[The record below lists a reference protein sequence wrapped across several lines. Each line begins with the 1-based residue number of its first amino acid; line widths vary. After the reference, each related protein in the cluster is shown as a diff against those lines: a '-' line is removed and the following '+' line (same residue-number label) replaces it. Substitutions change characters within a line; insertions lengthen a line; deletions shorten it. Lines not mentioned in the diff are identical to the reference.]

1 MSLLSSRARLV
12 LFAVAC
18 GPLGVACGSDAPA
31 GLVGGAVADGGDMHC
46 MPNGTL
52 AAQPVGM
59 CLSDNADGGQADD
72 GGADAAPASTIPDY
86 GATLYGSEG
95 YDDDCK
101 YHVSWTSTP
110 IRKDASVTFTVT
122 VEQLDPAGPATGADV
137 SPEVF
142 LTPTHPSLSRPT
154 TTETPA
160 GSGVY
165 KIGPVVF
172 NASGLWTVRFHMYEV
187 CSDSN
192 EDSPHGH
199 AAFYV
204 QVP

>member
-1 MSLLSSRARLV
+1 MSLLSSRARFV
-12 LFAVAC
+12 LFALTC
-18 GPLGVACGSDAPA
+18 GPFGVGCGSTAPA
-31 GLVGGAVADGGDMHC
+31 GPVGGAVADGGDMHC

-52 AAQPVGM
+52 VAQPVGL

-72 GGADAAPASTIPDY
+72 GGADAAAASTGVDY

-122 VEQLDPAGPATGADV
+122 VEQLDPPGPATGADV
-137 SPEVF
+137 YAEVF
-142 LTPTHPSLSRPT
+142 LSPTHPSLSIPK
-154 TTETPA
+154 TTEAA

-165 KIGPVVF
+165 QISNIVF
-172 NASGLWTVRFHMYEV
+172 NASGLWTVRFHMFEM
-187 CSDSN
+187 CSDAN

-199 AAFYV
+199 AAFWI